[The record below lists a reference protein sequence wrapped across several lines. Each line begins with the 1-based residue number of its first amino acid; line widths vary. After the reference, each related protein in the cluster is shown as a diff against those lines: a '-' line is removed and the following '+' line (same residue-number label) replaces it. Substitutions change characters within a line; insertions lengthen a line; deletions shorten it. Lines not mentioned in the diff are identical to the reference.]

1 MTLNLTATGKPQEL
15 ILAYLQKNASDV
27 LVEKINNGVRI
38 TKDGK
43 TLVNKKTLDGFMQ
56 FASEE
61 AKKLSDKGARSA
73 CVEDSV
79 VYGWAIHYFEEDSIK
94 KGDTPK
100 IEAKVETTKE
110 PIQIVKV
117 EKKPKAEPKKPK
129 DDMLPGQMT
138 IFELMGM
145 NNGT

>member
-1 MTLNLTATGKPQEL
+1 MSRTKLLEGKLTAEER
-15 ILAYLQKNASDV
+15 IVAEYIDANASDV
-27 LVEKINNGVRI
+27 LVEKIN
-38 TKDGK
+38 K
-43 TLVNKKTLDGFMQ
+43 
-56 FASEE
+56 
-61 AKKLSDKGARSA
+61 SDKGISDCWSFIVKQAKEKAGKNRA
-73 CVEDSV
+73 VGVADMEV
-79 VYGWAIHYFEEDSIK
+79 FGWAIHYFEEDSIK